1 LSYQYIIIDMTNYI
15 KFRYDLKESEH
26 PISILYRIWKQDFP
40 VGILGIETKNK
51 YGEEIKRHFHYHF
64 VTDEKIEA
72 IRRRFTRSA
81 IKDQKDNYSMALEKD
96 VVDENRFFRYP
107 MKQYESE
114 YKPLANIKVPENFD
128 LDLQRILANEEWEK
142 GKQILSCQRVKHDSR
157 QTTYEKILSIIEENC
172 VRFCNLEEIQ
182 DYILRYYLDNKIPP
196 NRLKIIDMADGIAIS
211 QSIISFG
218 GYFRR

>member
-1 LSYQYIIIDMTNYI
+1 MTNYI

-64 VTDEKIEA
+64 MTDEKIET
-72 IRRRFTRSA
+72 IRRRFTRSSV
-81 IKDQKDNYSMALEKD
+81 KDEKDNYSMALEKD
-96 VVDENRFFRYP
+96 VIDENKFFRYP
-107 MKQYESE
+107 MKQYELE

-128 LDLQRILANEEWEK
+128 LNMQRILANEEWEK
-142 GKQILSCQRVKHDSR
+142 GKQILSRQRVKHDSR

-172 VRFCNLEEIQ
+172 VRFSNLKEIRI
-182 DYILRYYLDNKIPP
+182 YILDYYLENDIPP
-196 NRLKIIDMADGIAIS
+196 NRMKIIDMSDGIAIK
-211 QSIISFG
+211 QGIIG
-218 GYFRR
+218 KEEYFR